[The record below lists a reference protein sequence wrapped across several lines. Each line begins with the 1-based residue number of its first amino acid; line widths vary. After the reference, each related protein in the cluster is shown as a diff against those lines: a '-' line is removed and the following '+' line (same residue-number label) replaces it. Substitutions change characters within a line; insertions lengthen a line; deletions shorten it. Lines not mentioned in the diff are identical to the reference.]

1 MSQKEIQFATKMNS
15 FFINITKGL
24 QLKEEIEINEN
35 ILEDV
40 LDAFNSHPS
49 IESIWRTVKTNKK
62 VSFQQYWAKW
72 YEKSS

>member
-1 MSQKEIQFATKMNS
+1 MNS

-24 QLKEEIEINEN
+24 QLKEENEINEN

-62 VSFQQYWAKW
+62 FHF
-72 YEKSS
+72 SSTGRSGTRNHPKPRRL